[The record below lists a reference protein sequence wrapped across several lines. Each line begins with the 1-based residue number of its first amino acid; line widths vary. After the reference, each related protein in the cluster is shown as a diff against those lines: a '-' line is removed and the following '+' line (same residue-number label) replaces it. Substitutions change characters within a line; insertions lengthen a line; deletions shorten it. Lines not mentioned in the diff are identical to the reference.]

1 MINNYNKSMC
11 FAGWKMLN
19 GTMGQWDAG
28 RFVLLT
34 NFHKPRP
41 SEFGCAMKILYLC
54 IVNEKG

>member
-1 MINNYNKSMC
+1 MC

-34 NFHKPRP
+34 NFHNPRT